1 MKAALFAKRFL
12 TPRVVVSF
20 VYWWRYRAKVSFRA
34 EVDLT
39 DNIEFGPACVVS
51 SFTKM
56 KASVGPIRL
65 GAHVQIATHCFLD
78 TGPAGITIGDYSMIG
93 PLTCIVGVNYS
104 YARLD
109 RPIAVQ
115 PKTSKG
121 IRIGKGV
128 WIGAGC
134 MILDGAD
141 VGDNAIVTPNS
152 VVAGRVAENTI
163 VQGNPA
169 QVIFTRR

>member
-1 MKAALFAKRFL
+1 MKPALVVKRFL
-12 TPRVVVSF
+12 TPPLVVSF
-20 VYWWRYRAKVSFRA
+20 IYWRRYGAKISFRA

-39 DNIEFGPACVVS
+39 DNLEFGDGCVVS
-51 SFTKM
+51 SFTKI
-56 KASVGPIRL
+56 KASLGPIRI
-65 GAHVQIATHCFLD
+65 GARVQIATHCFLD
-78 TGPAGITIGDYSMIG
+78 TGPAGVTIGDYTMIG

-109 RPIAVQ
+109 QPVAVQ

-128 WIGAGC
+128 WIGAGST
-134 MILDGAD
+134 ILDGAD

-152 VVAGRVAENTI
+152 VVAGRVAENTV